1 MARPTKP
8 EADTAFLARLE
19 ECAQQCGSRASL
31 ARRAGL
37 TPGSIQNYFEG
48 GEPTRRTL
56 VDLAR
61 AANVSVEWL
70 ATGEGSKEVNA
81 APEGYHLSRV
91 FDLTATGNHI
101 RGILDQFGQHPR
113 EPKGRLIKQSD
124 LIGKALALSLESYVV
139 ENGDGLEFEPEVHAG
154 DIFIFS
160 VPHGHEVVTPSNVE
174 HWDFIEEG
182 GVYLVAIGVE
192 LKLRKLRRNKGSV
205 QVIAPSG
212 KVEATL
218 TGRPRDF
225 ILFGRIIW
233 RAGVLRGLLLEKQ
246 S

>member
-1 MARPTKP
+1 M
-8 EADTAFLARLE
+8 
-19 ECAQQCGSRASL
+19 
-31 ARRAGL
+31 

-70 ATGEGSKEVNA
+70 ATGEGNKELNS
-81 APEGYHLSRV
+81 APEGYFLNRV

-124 LIGKALALSLESYVV
+124 LIGKAPALSFESYVV
-139 ENGDGLEFEPEVHAG
+139 ENADGLEFEPAVRAG

-160 VPHGHEVVTPSNVE
+160 VPHGHHVVEPSNVE
-174 HWDFIEEG
+174 HWDFIEESG
-182 GVYLVAIGVE
+182 IYLVAIGVE
-192 LKLRKLRRNKGSV
+192 LKLRKLRRHKDSV
-205 QVIAPSG
+205 QVITQAG
-212 KVEATL
+212 KVETTL

-225 ILFGRIIW
+225 ILFGRVIW
-233 RAGVLRGLLLEKQ
+233 RAGVLE
-246 S
+246 SA